1 MRPRAKGGP
10 EEADGKHQGVYNS
23 LDKPSPTWDMP
34 LYAVPRTSNM
44 LILLGGR
51 RTAYADLIN
60 SLVSPALILPG
71 GTRDLRDLP
80 PLGGEVPRSLRAFGW
95 CVRRLTK

>member
-10 EEADGKHQGVYNS
+10 RRADGKHQGVYNS
-23 LDKPSPTWDMP
+23 LDKPRQHGTCP
-34 LYAVPRTSNM
+34 LSYFLRTSNM
-44 LILLGGR
+44 LILLGGTR
-51 RTAYADLIN
+51 QSRNLIN
-60 SLVSPALILPG
+60 SLVSPALILPEEPG
-71 GTRDLRDLP
+71 DLRDLP

>member
-10 EEADGKHQGVYNS
+10 RRADGKHQGVYNS

-34 LYAVPRTSNM
+34 LSAFARTSNM
-44 LILLGGR
+44 LILLEER
-51 RTAYADLIN
+51 AQRANLIN

-80 PLGGEVPRSLRAFGW
+80 PLGGEVPGSLRAFGW